1 MTFANPKTELCQFC
15 LHIWNDSQKDG
26 SWVINFLSIIVW
38 SNIKCHLLLS
48 LFSSSKRTFYCLTL
62 NLALH
67 GNKNFIF
74 RLGRFVNATYY
85 LPGIILSIS
94 QILTP
99 LLPITVLKNRFCVYP
114 HFIDMETEAKRCKVI
129 WSYLH
134 MVGAGERIWFL
145 DHYSSLLPIK
155 KLGHFYS
162 IIMCFKY
169 SAMFLLKN
177 ILWCVI

>member
-48 LFSSSKRTFYCLTL
+48 LFSSSKHTFYCITL

-85 LPGIILSIS
+85 LLGIILSIS

-134 MVGAGERIWFL
+134 MVGAGERIWLL

-155 KLGHFYS
+155 KLEHFYS